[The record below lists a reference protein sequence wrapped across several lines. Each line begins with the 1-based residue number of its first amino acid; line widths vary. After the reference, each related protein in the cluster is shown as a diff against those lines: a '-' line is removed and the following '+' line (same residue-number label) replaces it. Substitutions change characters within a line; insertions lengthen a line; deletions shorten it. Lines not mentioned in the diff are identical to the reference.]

1 VRDLFVRQPSE
12 MQVYKSGLSPAYYL
26 TMEDLDSLRTL
37 DDLMA
42 EWDQRAMH
50 EAHARLLSAAAERL
64 SQTLFTLF
72 RSTVDGRGSFVG
84 TQIARLYLSP
94 IEAKLARALSRVPW
108 LKNPVQGYIVGD
120 VRYRGL
126 EYYLGVVAKHAHT
139 LQPRALGLTHG
150 DLHAA
155 NVMLD
160 RSCTQVK
167 LIDLDK
173 LSWTGDYL
181 ADLGNLLTD
190 VCVYRRVAQPMRE
203 FGLPREEVLFV
214 SRSTEPGTA
223 ENTVR
228 YPALGRPATLLMQ
241 ERMLAAIAA
250 FAEELGDTSWKPRLW
265 LAAASALCVRLSFQT
280 EKEPAAVLYGEAVRL
295 LHELCR
301 ALEQSHGLPALLV
314 SQAWAQ
320 PGGAR
325 SGGTELPDWIAAST
339 ALVKVHEGLRDLGLR
354 PEPDHTTVAYHREIR
369 GDSPVAKL
377 IEPRRE
383 GIARLLLPGAD
394 LAVLATDGVKV
405 VRSGPGGEPLGTIL
419 ILGETANPPD
429 VLRLARACVEARPR
443 VRAR

>member
-1 VRDLFVRQPSE
+1 
-12 MQVYKSGLSPAYYL
+12 
-26 TMEDLDSLRTL
+26 
-37 DDLMA
+37 
-42 EWDQRAMH
+42 MH
-50 EAHARLLSAAAERL
+50 EAHARLLGAAADRL
-64 SQTLFTLF
+64 SQTSFALF
-72 RSTVDGRGSFVG
+72 RSTMDGRGGFVG
-84 TQIARLYLSP
+84 TQIARLYLSL

-108 LKNPVQGYIVGD
+108 LKNPVQGYVVGD
-120 VRYRGL
+120 ARYRGL
-126 EYYLGVVAKHAHT
+126 EYYLSIVAKHAHL

-160 RSCTQVK
+160 RACTEVK

-203 FGLPREEVLFV
+203 FGLPREDLHFI
-214 SRSTEPGTA
+214 SRSSEPGTA

-228 YPALGRPATLLMQ
+228 YPALGRPATLLLQ
-241 ERMLAAIAA
+241 ERVLAAVAA

-265 LAAASALCVRLSFQT
+265 LAAAAALCVRLSFQT

-301 ALEQSHGLPALLV
+301 SLEQAQDLPALLV
-314 SQAWAQ
+314 PQAWSQ
-320 PGGAR
+320 PAGARTGGAAA
-325 SGGTELPDWIAAST
+325 ELPDWIAASP
-339 ALVKVHEGLRDLGLR
+339 ALSKIHGGLRDLGLH
-354 PEPDHTTVAYHREIR
+354 PEPDRATVAYHREPR

-383 GIARLLLPGAD
+383 GIGRLLLPGAD
-394 LAVLATDGVKV
+394 LAVHATDGVKI

-419 ILGETANPPD
+419 IIGETANPAE
-429 VLRLARACVEARPR
+429 VLRIARACVDLRARAR
-443 VRAR
+443 VR